1 MSLKTPE
8 GTEKAERPK
17 ADGNVLLQ
25 SVLPSM
31 TTQLTMTLLQES
43 KVSGYETVMIHFQFE

>member
-1 MSLKTPE
+1 MSLRTPE

-43 KVSGYETVMIHFQFE
+43 KVSGHETVMIHFQFE